1 MSKYVLVETIS
12 QFRLRYVIEV
22 PEDHNDREVPCSA
35 KQWAEDTVTC
45 EEAKEFSQEWLGE
58 TILSAHEITN
68 EHIITLCDEDNHY
81 CKDWSRE
88 KKMEVFVT
96 PIGYKKE
103 E

>member
-1 MSKYVLVETIS
+1 MSKYVLVEAIS
-12 QFRLRYVIEV
+12 QFRMRYVIEV
-22 PEDHNDREVPCSA
+22 PDDHNDGEHPCSA
-35 KQWAEDTVTC
+35 IEWAEDSVTC

-58 TILSAHEITN
+58 TIVSAHEITP
-68 EHIITLCDEDNHY
+68 EHIITLCDEDNYY
-81 CKDWSRE
+81 CKEWDKE